1 MRRQEY
7 DKIAK
12 KMRLMQEAGEDALKA
27 FRKKKTTK
35 LVLGKQ
41 KKQKGGATT
50 EEEDSEIDP

>member
-1 MRRQEY
+1 MRRHEY

-41 KKQKGGATT
+41 KGGATT
-50 EEEDSEIDP
+50 EEEDSEIDT